1 MSNITYQLHSCKVNL
16 FMSFA
21 IIAKNDTE
29 LGMCLRMLYPE
40 FKKVEVQPH
49 LNKKKKMEF
58 HIPVDVDD
66 ETFARYK
73 NRLETLVN

>member
-1 MSNITYQLHSCKVNL
+1 
-16 FMSFA
+16 
-21 IIAKNDTE
+21 
-29 LGMCLRMLYPE
+29 MCLRMLYPE